1 MYNKPAI
8 PVVLIIVIIIMIST
22 ITSIL
27 QVSNAAAVIS
37 INTAPPVDCNSKK
50 GTTNTFAVSL
60 NYGGVKCEGQNG
72 GTAAAGGIKLNG
84 SNENAT
90 KLNTAPPVDCNSK
103 KGTTNTF
110 AGSLNYGGVK
120 CEGQNGGTAAAGG
133 IKSDSG
139 TVGIHGIQTPNDNS
153 HLGGIIKR

>member
-1 MYNKPAI
+1 MNNKSAI
-8 PVVLIIVIIIMIST
+8 PVVLIIIIIIMIST
-22 ITSIL
+22 ITPIL

-37 INTAPPVDCNSKK
+37 I
-50 GTTNTFAVSL
+50 
-60 NYGGVKCEGQNG
+60 
-72 GTAAAGGIKLNG
+72 
-84 SNENAT
+84 
-90 KLNTAPPVDCNSK
+90 NTAPPVDCNSK